1 MKQTLP
7 EEFHIEC
14 PVKMATQTTIKSV
27 EHMEEL
33 YKKVIEK
40 GGEGIMLKCPNSMYE
55 DKRSNYM
62 LKVKP
67 SFDEEAIII
76 DSKMGK
82 GKYKNDLGAFICQP
96 LINMD
101 TYHLIDKDEN
111 HEFSISG
118 MDDEVRHNYEETH
131 PVGTIISYEHS
142 GKTDKGKPR
151 FARYVRKRDD
161 IIVKDQIQQIRQYV

>member
-1 MKQTLP
+1 MKKTLP

-82 GKYKNDLGAFICQP
+82 GKYQNDLGAFICQP

-131 PVGTIISYEHS
+131 PV
-142 GKTDKGKPR
+142 
-151 FARYVRKRDD
+151 
-161 IIVKDQIQQIRQYV
+161 